1 MPPNDKFLKLRASL
15 PAVLPSLLMC
25 DFGHLADEIARL
37 EAVGAQAL
45 HLDVMDGHFVPNL
58 TYGLPLVETVRRL
71 TSLAIEVHLMIEE
84 PEKWVGRYLDAGA
97 DIATIHIEATDD
109 AGAVLQDI
117 RNRGGA
123 AGLALNP
130 PTPLSKI
137 EPLLPLCDVV
147 LVMSVMPGFGGQ
159 KFDPVSLEKLR
170 ALRAKPDLQ
179 AVLEID
185 GGINAKTLP
194 QAAGAGCQSFVIGS
208 AIFQAD
214 DYGVALENLTQM
226 ARSDAKAA
234 RAH

>member
-25 DFGHLADEIARL
+25 DCGHLADDIARL
-37 EAVGAQAL
+37 EQAGAQAL

-71 TSLAIEVHLMIEE
+71 SSLAIEVHLMITE
-84 PEKWVGRYLDAGA
+84 PEKWVGRYIDAGS
-97 DIATIHIEATDD
+97 DMVTFHVEATNEP
-109 AGAVLQDI
+109 GEVLQEV
-117 RNRGGA
+117 RKRGAA

-130 PTPLSKI
+130 PTPLSAI
-137 EPLLPLCDVV
+137 ETYLPHCDVV

-159 KFDPVSLEKLR
+159 AFDPVSLEKLQ
-170 ALRAKPDLQ
+170 ALHARPDLQ

-194 QAAGAGCQSFVIGS
+194 AAVAAGARNLVVGS
-208 AIFQAD
+208 ALFHAK
-214 DYGVALENLTQM
+214 DYGVAFHDLTKM
-226 ARSDAKAA
+226 AREAV
-234 RAH
+234 H

>member
-1 MPPNDKFLKLRASL
+1 MPPNEKFLKLRASL

-71 TSLAIEVHLMIEE
+71 TNLAIEVHLMITE

-97 DIATIHIEATDD
+97 DIATFHIEATDD
-109 AGAVLQDI
+109 AGAVLNDI
-117 RNRGGA
+117 RRRGGA

-159 KFDPVSLEKLR
+159 NFDPVALEKLN
-170 ALRAKPDLQ
+170 ALRARPDLQ
-179 AVLEID
+179 AMLEID
-185 GGINAKTLP
+185 GGVNAKTLP
-194 QAAGAGCQSFVIGS
+194 LAVAAGGQSFVIGS

-226 ARSDAKAA
+226 ARGDAKAA
-234 RAH
+234 R